1 MTSWRCSHR
10 DQQASKPS
18 GPPGKKAARPWTAT
32 AKLPAQ
38 TYRVGSSSYSSSS
51 SSSSSSNNN
60 DNNNNSSSSS
70 RRRRSSH
77 SSRSGT
83 VPRHRTQE
91 FRVFPLPRTSGSPV
105 RTMAFASGV
114 AETAGESVTIWDCT
128 RSAIARS
135 VGWSNMSV
143 FLGFGLHAL
152 C

>member
-1 MTSWRCSHR
+1 M
-10 DQQASKPS
+10 
-18 GPPGKKAARPWTAT
+18 
-32 AKLPAQ
+32 
-38 TYRVGSSSYSSSS
+38 
-51 SSSSSSNNN
+51 
-60 DNNNNSSSSS
+60 
-70 RRRRSSH
+70 
-77 SSRSGT
+77 
-83 VPRHRTQE
+83 
-91 FRVFPLPRTSGSPV
+91 FPLPRTSGSPV